1 MYPITIGKDCWLGA
15 GVIVCPGVTIGDR
28 CVIGAG
34 SVVVK
39 DIPADSMA
47 VGNPARVIKKL
58 VSENM
63 DNQFQSLLEDLLKTF
78 KDKGYTAED
87 FYGGCTLCGDA
98 NEFAL
103 DIIDAAVK
111 RANPEITQQE
121 LNKTTDKLY
130 QDLHKLLS
138 EAE

>member
-1 MYPITIGKDCWLGA
+1 M
-15 GVIVCPGVTIGDR
+15 
-28 CVIGAG
+28 
-34 SVVVK
+34 SVVFRSS
-39 DIPADSMA
+39 DSMA

-58 VSENM
+58 VSENR
-63 DNQFQSLLEDLLKTF
+63 DEQFQSLLDGLMKTF
-78 KDKGYTAED
+78 TEKGYSADD

-111 RANPEITQQE
+111 KVNPDITQQE

-138 EAE
+138 EADC